1 MLPAVVAVVADIQR
15 ETMQEL
21 VEALDMQGLSR
32 VVQDQVIR
40 MTTL

>member
-1 MLPAVVAVVADIQR
+1 VVADIQR